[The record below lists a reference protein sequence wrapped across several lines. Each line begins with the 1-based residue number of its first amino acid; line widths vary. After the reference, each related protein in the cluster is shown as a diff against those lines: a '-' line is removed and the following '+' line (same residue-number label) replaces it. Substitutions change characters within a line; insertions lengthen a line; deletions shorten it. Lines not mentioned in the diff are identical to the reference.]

1 MLTGYSDE
9 TGAVEWCIALL
20 SNLKIGSTGQWNRTG
35 WGHPLLRETVGGK
48 RERGVGGGCKTVEI
62 ERKRDASLCCS
73 SSDGFPHRS
82 TSAAQLG
89 SRNTHWWEL
98 PAVSVISS
106 FTSFHPAVLRWPAK
120 QEPSPSFLRHVWT
133 AGNKIDEWWNLAWH
147 IHLFM
152 IFFFFCS
159 LNTFFNNPFS
169 DRGELLQMIL
179 FSDLFIFLNLNTPV
193 FYAPQTCPFYDSIA
207 NSVK

>member
-1 MLTGYSDE
+1 MKQNRLRTPTPQGDCRGE
-9 TGAVEWCIALL
+9 AGAR
-20 SNLKIGSTGQWNRTG
+20 GG
-35 WGHPLLRETVGGK
+35 W
-48 RERGVGGGCKTVEI
+48 GGGCKTVEI

-106 FTSFHPAVLRWPAK
+106 FTSFHPAVLRRPAK

-152 IFFFFCS
+152 IFFFFFAVWIRFS
-159 LNTFFNNPFS
+159 IIPFLKE
-169 DRGELLQMIL
+169 GNYCKWFCFQTCL
-179 FSDLFIFLNLNTPV
+179 FS
-193 FYAPQTCPFYDSIA
+193 SI
-207 NSVK
+207 